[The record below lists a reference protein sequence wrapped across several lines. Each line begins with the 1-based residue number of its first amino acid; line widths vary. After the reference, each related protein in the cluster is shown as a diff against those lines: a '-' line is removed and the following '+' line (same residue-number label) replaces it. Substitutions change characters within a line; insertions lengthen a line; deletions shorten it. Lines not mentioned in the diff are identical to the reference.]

1 MLATSNIMFPMYV
14 VVTVIVADTETLEV
28 VVVDEPIV
36 LVELVD
42 DVSVELVDDVV
53 WTVVVVVVGISSLTI
68 ELSDDSIV
76 PSPDQAALR

>member
-1 MLATSNIMFPMYV
+1 MFPMYV